1 MADGPPPDVDVSP
14 QLVAFLVEH
23 VEAQLR
29 RGRAAPGP
37 LLESALQ
44 ALHARSMARLA
55 AAQRQLEHF
64 QALRHALQDEMVR
77 LEALDLPPSPATT
90 RLPRP
95 HAVSTPSLR
104 GSPHPGSRLADAVV
118 RVPVAVPLQ
127 THGEVAAHMAQL
139 QAEYD
144 QATHQLATGHEA
156 LNRERAEVAAATAQL
171 SPAVRALVLHLLATS
186 EVRPLSPVMPVMP
199 VMPVTREAPSMPS
212 APPSPAAEKTSSSPP
227 SSRLIGILFSLW
239 PPRRP

>member
-95 HAVSTPSLR
+95 QAVSAPSLR
-104 GSPHPGSRLADAVV
+104 GPLHAGSRIADAVI

-144 QATHQLATGHEA
+144 QATYQLATGHEA
-156 LNRERAEVAAATAQL
+156 LNRERAEVTAATAQL

-186 EVRPLSPVMPVMP
+186 EVRPLSPVMPVI
-199 VMPVTREAPSMPS
+199 PVTREAPSMQS

-227 SSRLIGILFSLW
+227 PSRLIRIIASLW